1 MSKHLGHAKRQDAE
15 AVEKGRQSYEQ
26 TLLARSGRE
35 HEREQKLVEAQ
46 SRYET
51 AQDQER
57 LKVESHNSQV
67 DLLENCYQSGTSEG
81 VTNYIAYVLA
91 RTFYPEDFPRENRLA
106 YVPESKQLVV
116 ELMLPTV
123 AVVPEVTLYRY
134 VKSSDQRTESARP
147 ATQRRQL
154 YASVVAQVALRTL
167 HEVFSS
173 DSAEHIE
180 TVVLNGVVD
189 TINPGTGQAIQ

>member
-1 MSKHLGHAKRQDAE
+1 MSKHLGHAKRQYAE

-91 RTFYPEDFPRENRLA
+91 RTFYPEDFPRENRL
-106 YVPESKQLVV
+106 
-116 ELMLPTV
+116 LPTV